1 MKILILNGPNMNLLG
16 LREPALYGRDT
27 YEDLVA
33 LAEKTC
39 REEGLR
45 CVCVQS
51 NHEGVLIDEIQ
62 KARED
67 CGGIVI
73 NPAAY
78 SHTSIAMADAL
89 RAVALPAVEV
99 HISDV
104 DSREAFRHISYA
116 GKACVQTY
124 KGLGFDGYV
133 QAIRFLKQYLTEG
146 RV

>member
-1 MKILILNGPNMNLLG
+1 MKLLVINGPNLNMLG
-16 LREPALYGRDT
+16 IREPDIYGKQDYQALC
-27 YEDLVA
+27 A
-33 LAEKTC
+33 FIQSAAEEAGVSVDI
-39 REEGLR
+39 R
-45 CVCVQS
+45 QS

-99 HISDV
+99 HITDPEQ
-104 DSREAFRHISYA
+104 REPFRRVSYT
-116 GKACVQTY
+116 GMACCKTI
-124 KGLGFDGYV
+124 KGQGIDGYR
-133 QAIRFLKQYLTEG
+133 QAILYLKEQLKK
-146 RV
+146 

>member
-39 REEGLR
+39 REEGLG

-62 KARED
+62 KARRT
-67 CGGIVI
+67 
-73 NPAAY
+73 AAA
-78 SHTSIAMADAL
+78 SS
-89 RAVALPAVEV
+89 
-99 HISDV
+99 
-104 DSREAFRHISYA
+104 
-116 GKACVQTY
+116 
-124 KGLGFDGYV
+124 
-133 QAIRFLKQYLTEG
+133 
-146 RV
+146 

>member
-51 NHEGVLIDEIQ
+51 NHEGLSLI
-62 KARED
+62 
-67 CGGIVI
+67 
-73 NPAAY
+73 
-78 SHTSIAMADAL
+78 
-89 RAVALPAVEV
+89 
-99 HISDV
+99 HI
-104 DSREAFRHISYA
+104 
-116 GKACVQTY
+116 
-124 KGLGFDGYV
+124 
-133 QAIRFLKQYLTEG
+133 
-146 RV
+146 

>member
-39 REEGLR
+39 REEGLG

-67 CGGIVI
+67 CDGIVI
-73 NPAAY
+73 NPAGY

-89 RAVALPAVEV
+89 RAVGLPAVEV
-99 HISDV
+99 HITDPEQ
-104 DSREAFRHISYA
+104 REPFRRVSYT
-116 GKACVQTY
+116 GMACCKTI
-124 KGLGFDGYV
+124 KGQGIDGYR
-133 QAIRFLKQYLTEG
+133 QAILYLKELLKK
-146 RV
+146 

>member
-16 LREPALYGRDT
+16 LREPEIYGRDT

-39 REEGLR
+39 REEGLA
-45 CVCVQS
+45 CICVQS

-67 CGGIVI
+67 CDGIVI
-73 NPAAY
+73 NPAGY

-89 RAVALPAVEV
+89 RAIDLPAVEV
-99 HISDV
+99 HITDPEQ
-104 DSREAFRHISYA
+104 REPFRRVSYT
-116 GKACVQTY
+116 GMACCKTI
-124 KGLGFDGYV
+124 KGQGIDGYR
-133 QAIRFLKQYLTEG
+133 QAILYLKELLKK
-146 RV
+146 

>member
-39 REEGLR
+39 REEGLG

-62 KARED
+62 KAWED

-73 NPAAY
+73 NPAGY

-89 RAVALPAVEV
+89 RAVGLPAVEV
-99 HISDV
+99 HITDPEQ
-104 DSREAFRHISYA
+104 REPFRRVSYT
-116 GKACVQTY
+116 GMACCKTI
-124 KGLGFDGYV
+124 KGQGIDGYR
-133 QAIRFLKQYLTEG
+133 QAILYLKELLKK
-146 RV
+146 

>member
-67 CGGIVI
+67 CGGWQV
-73 NPAAY
+73 
-78 SHTSIAMADAL
+78 
-89 RAVALPAVEV
+89 V
-99 HISDV
+99 
-104 DSREAFRHISYA
+104 
-116 GKACVQTY
+116 G
-124 KGLGFDGYV
+124 G
-133 QAIRFLKQYLTEG
+133 
-146 RV
+146 